1 MNEKNVESDQKI
13 ITKIKH
19 IKNLSPF
26 SRDLSLKQRKSNES
40 TEQNNNKQHGTYSPF
55 NRNQK
60 NNISTEKETFL
71 QRSSNRSRDKDN
83 TFVRKSPINKS
94 KHLTYI
100 NNYKKKNIN
109 ENNNYGV
116 LENNKNMEE
125 IEKKKKL
132 YENQREVPFFRKY
145 IDKIRENGL
154 AESQTSG
161 NRPSVGKN
169 NYNNYSYR
177 ENTRN
182 RDKIRDLIEN
192 INNKNNRSNRIRRY
206 NEEKEENPIIENYT
220 SKNSNDKYYKREIK
234 RDSKNIINNDNKDII
249 IKDVDKDISYREND
263 KKDKDKDRKVYQNEY
278 VKSNEKKEVIEIE
291 DNKGNNNIFENKEDK
306 KECLDND
313 KDNGN
318 GNDKVKKEDIN
329 NMEKEEEKIDELK
342 NNDEKEKNEEKI
354 HFENNDENKYDIISM
369 KNIKTEDTNDNN
381 NDKDK
386 DNTTNLEVDKKEDQQ
401 QDQEKEK
408 LKAEEV
414 EAQAKKD
421 NNIINDNDNNMK
433 EEEAQNLDKKE
444 DIAKEEI
451 KKEEVHENKN
461 EQIMDE
467 NEEKKLENENNSEK
481 IKNEEEKKE
490 EDDKDKYE
498 IKKSFSNSQMIVKYE
513 NDSIKI
519 DNSSK
524 INITLNEPSHPKH
537 DLSKEKKTY
546 PKNVKNI
553 KQIKLIKNKNNSVE
567 VRKKKLHMAHI
578 NSHTEDKNFYT
589 SPIKTAENN
598 YNSSELNNEVISAKN
613 LSKNLSNNNNVIN
626 KKKIPKLNI
635 NSKSNNR
642 DNNSSDRRSN
652 NGDNVCMLCKKK
664 NKKFLMCPKC
674 HKVCCEKC
682 IKNKKKKNKFCSF
695 CNYFINDI
703 TKYIILNTNRNS
715 IQKNKSLKNEENSPH
730 KISGHSRRYMKA
742 NIYSQPKNKMP
753 PEETP
758 SFRRRN
764 DSEKRNEKSKKVIKH
779 RFSGEKNSHSQ
790 KNENEE
796 DENKNIRRTY
806 DNRKTE
812 ELFKTKKF
820 YETYIDGHKSKTHN
834 QISLNNKSKG
844 EDIEDFDPNDKK
856 ENNNNKLR
864 SSKPTNT
871 KDKNEENKKADEN
884 NLNSI
889 VNKNDKAI
897 DDDNKGAN
905 ENLNDKNNN
914 DNIKYKEEINKDI
927 CLEHNNKLSIFCIQC
942 NKELCDECINN
953 HMNNHNLIKYSNIDY
968 DKFKNL
974 LTQKNEN
981 DNKNTTLQNH
991 LNDFTQKIKSYKLE
1005 KDIIISEIN
1014 KIINNYINS
1023 IDLKIQ
1029 EINEMMEKIKNEQNK
1044 IIENN
1049 NIIND
1054 QLALFYKLNLKETDK
1069 VINNEESL
1077 NDDTMNKIAKIGDL
1091 DYYSN
1096 EIQKINDNKDYL
1108 KFNYFTSQIMKDIP
1122 LSNSNN
1128 TILFSKLYFN
1138 EENFNDFIY
1147 NLKYNNKNNKN
1158 NTNNNNSNNNPY
1170 GIDLD
1175 ELKEFIFK
1183 DESNINSDLF
1193 IIRNWKNK
1201 ALIQINIDLNMNS
1214 ENEDNDIFYN
1224 NINCFLL
1231 ISNKDLNN
1239 YCELN
1244 QKLFSKGNLCL
1255 YVIIPWEQFNIF
1267 NYEHL
1272 CFKVI
1277 IFNHNK

>member
-26 SRDLSLKQRKSNES
+26 NRDLSLKQRKSNEL
-40 TEQNNNKQHGTYSPF
+40 TEQNNNKPHDTYSPF

-60 NNISTEKETFL
+60 NNISTEKETFV

-83 TFVRKSPINKS
+83 TVIRKSPINKS

-100 NNYKKKNIN
+100 NNYRKKNIN

-154 AESQTSG
+154 AENQTSG
-161 NRPSVGKN
+161 NRPSIGKN

-206 NEEKEENPIIENYT
+206 NEEKEDNPIIDNYT
-220 SKNSNDKYYKREIK
+220 SKNTNDKYYKREIK
-234 RDSKNIINNDNKDII
+234 RDSKNINTNDNKDTIN
-249 IKDVDKDISYREND
+249 KEVEKDISYREND
-263 KKDKDKDRKVYQNEY
+263 KKDKDRKVYQNEY
-278 VKSNEKKEVIEIE
+278 VKNNEQKEVNEIE
-291 DNKGNNNIFENKEDK
+291 DNKGNNISENKEDK

-313 KDNGN
+313 NEKDNMA
-318 GNDKVKKEDIN
+318 KEDIN
-329 NMEKEEEKIDELK
+329 NMEKEEEKNNELK
-342 NNDEKEKNEEKI
+342 NNDEKEKNEENI
-354 HFENNDENKYDIISM
+354 HFENNDENKDDIISM
-369 KNIKTEDTNDNN
+369 RNIKTEDTNDNN
-381 NDKDK
+381 NDKNKDK
-386 DNTTNLEVDKKEDQQ
+386 DNTPNLEVDKKEE
-401 QDQEKEK
+401 QEKAKEE
-408 LKAEEV
+408 KAEAE
-414 EAQAKKD
+414 KD
-421 NNIINDNDNNMK
+421 NNIINNNDNDNKK
-433 EEEAQNLDKKE
+433 EEEIQNLDKKE
-444 DIAKEEI
+444 EIAKDEI
-451 KKEEVHENKN
+451 KKEENHENKN

-467 NEEKKLENENNSEK
+467 NKEKKSENENNPEK
-481 IKNEEEKKE
+481 MKNEEEKKE

-498 IKKSFSNSQMIVKYE
+498 IKKSLSNSQSIVKYE

-524 INITLNEPSHPKH
+524 INITLNESSHPRH
-537 DLSKEKKTY
+537 DLSKEKKNS
-546 PKNVKNI
+546 PKNIKNI

-567 VRKKKLHMAHI
+567 VRKKKLHIAHI
-578 NSHTEDKNFYT
+578 NSHTEDKKFYT

-613 LSKNLSNNNNVIN
+613 LSKNLSNNNNVISKN
-626 KKKIPKLNI
+626 KMPKLNI
-635 NSKSNNR
+635 NSKVNNR
-642 DNNSSDRRSN
+642 ENNSSDIRSN
-652 NGDNVCMLCKKK
+652 NWDNNICLLC
-664 NKKFLMCPKC
+664 NKKSKKLLMCPKC

-695 CNYFINDI
+695 CNYFLNDI
-703 TKYIILNTNRNS
+703 KKYIILNNNRNS
-715 IQKNKSLKNEENSPH
+715 IQKNKTLKNEENSPH
-730 KISGHSRRYMKA
+730 KISGHSKRQMKA
-742 NIYSQPKNKMP
+742 NIFSQPKNRISI
-753 PEETP
+753 EENP
-758 SFRRRN
+758 SFRQRN
-764 DSEKRNEKSKKVIKH
+764 DSYKRNEKTKKVIKH
-779 RFSGEKNSHSQ
+779 RYSGEKNIHSQ
-790 KNENEE
+790 KNENDE
-796 DENKNIRRTY
+796 DDIKENKNIRRTY

-820 YETYIDGHKSKTHN
+820 YETYIDGHRSKT
-834 QISLNNKSKG
+834 QYQSSINNKSKG

-856 ENNNNKLR
+856 ENNNKLR
-864 SSKPTNT
+864 SSKPNKA
-871 KDKNEENKKADEN
+871 KDTNEEKTDEN
-884 NLNSI
+884 NLNI
-889 VNKNDKAI
+889 DNNKNDKVI
-897 DDDNKGAN
+897 EDNNKISN
-905 ENLNDKNNN
+905 ENLNDENN
-914 DNIKYKEEINKDI
+914 DNMQDKEEIHKDA
-927 CLEHNNKLSIFCIQC
+927 CLEHNNKLNFYCIQC
-942 NKELCDECINN
+942 NKEFCDECINN
-953 HMNNHNLIKYSNIDY
+953 HMNGHNLIKYSNIDY
-968 DKFKNL
+968 NKFKNL

-981 DNKNTTLQNH
+981 DNKNTKLQNH
-991 LNDFTQKIKSYKLE
+991 LNDFTQRIKSYKLE

-1014 KIINNYINS
+1014 KIINSYINN
-1023 IDLKIQ
+1023 IDLKMK

-1049 NIIND
+1049 NIINE
-1054 QLALFYKLNLKETDK
+1054 QLALFYKLNLKEADK
-1069 VINNEESL
+1069 AHNIEEL
-1077 NDDTMNKIAKIGDL
+1077 FKDVDMNKIAKIGDL
-1091 DYYSN
+1091 GYYSN
-1096 EIQKINDNKDYL
+1096 EIQKINENKDFM
-1108 KFNYFTSQIMKDIP
+1108 KFNYFTSQIMQDIP
-1122 LSNSNN
+1122 FNNNGN
-1128 TILFSKLYFN
+1128 TILSSKLYFN

-1147 NLKYNNKNNKN
+1147 NLKYNNKNTKN
-1158 NTNNNNSNNNPY
+1158 NINNNNVDDNPY

-1193 IIRNWKNK
+1193 AIRNWKNK